1 MFCEETNVMCFLGFQ
16 LIRLWAEKEYH
27 NLRRLHQAK
36 IPCPEPILIKK
47 HVLVMSLIGADQKAA
62 PKLKEVRLS
71 SADLSIA
78 YEQVVEV
85 SCQSQYSF
93 QTSLDSTFVSG
104 IICLMEG
111 LQCVCVCSSDWIF
124 HTLSVLWTAIYFINP

>member
-1 MFCEETNVMCFLGFQ
+1 MVMCFLWMQ
-16 LIRLWAEKEYH
+16 RIRLWAEKEYH

-47 HVLVMSLIGADQKAA
+47 HVLVMSLIGTDHKAA
-62 PKLKEVRLS
+62 PKLKEVHLS

-85 SCQSQYSF
+85 RE
-93 QTSLDSTFVSG
+93 
-104 IICLMEG
+104 LM
-111 LQCVCVCSSDWIF
+111 
-124 HTLSVLWTAIYFINP
+124 SVLSSNKFGSSLVTRCSVSVC